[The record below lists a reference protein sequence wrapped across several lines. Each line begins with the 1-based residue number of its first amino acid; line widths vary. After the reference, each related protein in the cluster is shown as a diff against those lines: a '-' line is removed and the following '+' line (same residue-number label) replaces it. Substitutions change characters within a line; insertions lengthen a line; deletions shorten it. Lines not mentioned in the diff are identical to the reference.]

1 MQNKEKEESM
11 NYFRKYTEYTKN
23 RAIEEYKCENRNIQ
37 YAKDLERR
45 TKIFE
50 TILQYI
56 HQLENKVKELEKEK
70 RILKEDK
77 RYCIERMLDMQE
89 IIEDIGVLDY

>member
-1 MQNKEKEESM
+1 MQNKEIEESM

-50 TILQYI
+50 TILEYI
-56 HQLENKVKELEKEK
+56 DQLENKVKELEKEN
-70 RILKEDK
+70 RTLK
-77 RYCIERMLDMQE
+77 Y
-89 IIEDIGVLDY
+89 